1 MKAITHKKI
10 TWRYVPE
17 NSDKAVQKLEK
28 DFSFHP
34 LDIEDISNGPQQPKT
49 DFYKDYLFAIFHFPH
64 YHNEEG
70 RIHVF
75 ELDVFLSEDY
85 VITVCKGESSRLA
98 DLFGRVSS
106 DDEYREEMMGE
117 GAGFFLY
124 KLLAALTEASWSAV
138 RRIGSQMNDIEE
150 EIYGEDTGK
159 GTVWRIALTRR
170 NLIRLRRILDPQ
182 LVVMGSLVAAD
193 KPYLK
198 AALSV
203 YFDDIRDTLN
213 RLEAITAGN
222 VEVMNTLH
230 NVNESLI
237 SQRTNDVIKLLTFIS
252 VSLLPMTLLTGFYGM
267 NVSGLPF
274 TDHPRAVW
282 MLFGVLFLIIFPLLA
297 IFRRKDWV

>member
-1 MKAITHKKI
+1 M
-10 TWRYVPE
+10 
-17 NSDKAVQKLEK
+17 
-28 DFSFHP
+28 
-34 LDIEDISNGPQQPKT
+34 
-49 DFYKDYLFAIFHFPH
+49 FAIFHFSD
-64 YHNEEG
+64 YVAESD
-70 RIHVF
+70 RIHVI
-75 ELDVFLSEDY
+75 ELDVFLSEDRL
-85 VITVCKGESSRLA
+85 ITIVKGNQKRIEEMYQRMQE
-98 DLFGRVSS
+98 DGK
-106 DDEYREEMMGE
+106 YRTEMMGQ
-117 GAGFFLY
+117 GAAFFLY
-124 KLLAALTEASWSAV
+124 KIVDALTEASWSAV

-282 MLFGVLFLIIFPLLA
+282 MLFGVLFLIIGIISN
-297 IFRRKDWV
+297 IFGITVMLKHRRKMKGGK